1 MHSIAEV
8 SRPIEEEKADE
19 FSEIVRD
26 EVRSSEGFAQ
36 ADDLGRDG
44 MLLAAAQRFIGEDGG
59 FAESD
64 DEDGATGTET
74 SGEMIPAPICSK
86 IGNTNILILG
96 YMPLDAFGQL
106 TLFTARYEDD
116 EKVKTLP
123 QSEFKSRIDR
133 ALRFFKLCYE
143 RPELFENDPTAS
155 ELASHIDKAAA
166 AGRIRA
172 LRIAFV
178 TNLRLST
185 RDYDRQVTAG
195 DIEVNYDIYDIDRL
209 YRASDQSIG
218 ATDIDVDFTKWP
230 CGSLPC
236 LEATGK
242 DYEYKSFLLMI
253 NGETLAG
260 LFRRFGSRL
269 YDTNLRS
276 FLESKTKV
284 NKGMLATIRNAPRK
298 FLAYNNGL
306 TATAQTIE
314 VATEA
319 GQTCIRR
326 VVGLQIVNGAQTTS
340 TIYKASI
347 DRKQKP
353 DLSNV
358 HVVMK
363 LTKVKPE
370 DIETFVPEITEYA
383 NTQNPIKGS
392 DLQANKM
399 LHRRMALWSKEIWCP
414 GHEPRQWF
422 YERTRG
428 SYQAAFARE
437 GTTAKKREE
446 FKERIPNTNRFD
458 KTDMARY
465 HMAWSGRPFIV
476 SKGAQKNFG
485 EFTKLITSVEHGL
498 TEDMI
503 DERFFRNTVAKAI
516 IYQAASKAV
525 DKCAIPNIPA
535 MVKAYLVAYLAHR
548 FENAFRFDIVWARQE
563 VSTELKE
570 LFMRWAPAINSEIL
584 ASNVEGRLLTEWCK
598 QERCWHAVRALD
610 LDAGGII
617 PPETV
622 PVSSVAQSP
631 LHEGESITDDL
642 DDEANGLAPTSAEED
657 EDAPHDDDDVMIT
670 RKMTPR
676 DWGKI
681 AAWVEDA
688 PGFKPGD
695 REFAYSMA
703 AYASRGWPKG
713 PSVKQARWAARL
725 ARGAQRAGVLT

>member
-1 MHSIAEV
+1 MNDATEF

-19 FSEIVRD
+19 FSEIVRE
-26 EVRSSEGFAQ
+26 EVRGSEGFAK
-36 ADDLGRDG
+36 ANDLERDG
-44 MLLAAAQRFIGEDGG
+44 MLLAVAQRFIGEDGG

-64 DEDGATGTET
+64 DEEGNGGADST
-74 SGEMIPAPICSK
+74 GEMVPAPISTK
-86 IGNTNILILG
+86 VGNTNVLILG

-116 EKVKTLP
+116 EKVRTLS
-123 QSEFKSRIDR
+123 QSEFKSRVER
-133 ALRFFKLCYE
+133 ALRLFKICYE
-143 RPELFENDPTAS
+143 RPELFDNDPAAS
-155 ELASHIDKAAA
+155 ELAHHIDKAAA
-166 AGRIRA
+166 AGQIKVVRIV
-172 LRIAFV
+172 FV
-178 TNLRLST
+178 TNLRLTS

-195 DIEVNYDIYDIDRL
+195 EIEVNYDIYDIDRL
-209 YRASDQSIG
+209 YRVSDQSIG
-218 ATDIDVDFTKWP
+218 SSDIDVDFTTWP
-230 CGSLPC
+230 CGPLPC

-242 DYEYKSFLLMI
+242 DYEYKSYLLMLD
-253 NGETLAG
+253 GGTLAG

-284 NKGMLATIRNAPRK
+284 NRGMLATIRNAPRK

-306 TATAQTIE
+306 TATAETIE

-319 GQTCIRR
+319 GQTCIKR
-326 VVGLQIVNGAQTTS
+326 VIGLQIVNGAQTTS

-370 DIETFVPEITEYA
+370 DVETFVPEITEYA

-399 LHRRMALWSKEIWCP
+399 LHRRMAFWAKEIWCP

-428 SYQAAFARE
+428 SYQAALARE
-437 GTTAKKREE
+437 GTTGKKREE
-446 FKERIPNTNRFD
+446 FKERIPNSNRFD

-465 HMAWSGRPFIV
+465 HMAWSGKPYVV
-476 SKGAQKNFG
+476 SKGAQKNFA
-485 EFTKLITSVEHGL
+485 EFTKLITSVDQGL
-498 TEDMI
+498 TEEMI
-503 DERFFRNTVAKAI
+503 DDHFFRNTVAKAI

-525 DKCAIPNIPA
+525 DKCAIPNIAA

-548 FENAFRFDIVWARQE
+548 FDNVFRFDVVWTRQE
-563 VSTELKE
+563 VSSELRE
-570 LFMRWAPAINSEIL
+570 LFLKWAPAINAEIL
-584 ASNVEGRLLTEWCK
+584 ESNTESRLLTEWCK
-598 QERCWHAVRALD
+598 QERCWHAVKALD
-610 LDAGGII
+610 LDTAGIV
-617 PPETV
+617 PPEIV
-622 PVSSVAQSP
+622 PASDATQR
-631 LHEGESITDDL
+631 LQG
-642 DDEANGLAPTSAEED
+642 ED
-657 EDAPHDDDDVMIT
+657 EDTADEQVEEFNEATPLAIEDEEALHDDDVVVT
-670 RKMTPR
+670 RRMTPR
-676 DWGKI
+676 DWTRI
-681 AAWVEDA
+681 AVWVEDA

-695 REFAYSMA
+695 SQFAYSMA
-703 AYASRGWPKG
+703 TYAARGWPKG
-713 PSVKQARWAARL
+713 PTIKQARWAARL
-725 ARGAQRAGVLT
+725 ARGAERAGVLSQA